1 MTCAKILR
9 TYLGEEFEP
18 GRLAQA
24 YLLVSKSPFRSSS
37 IFFGT
42 PPGSCLT
49 VLFGRIRQKRLGSEK
64 AVGQAFREIRE
75 TNLSNTNIDPK
86 HVIVSSSR
94 DQFLVLMV
102 LDDLGS
108 KTSNIAI
115 QNIEFCITVERF
127 TVSEIPPYQTSQK

>member
-1 MTCAKILR
+1 M
-9 TYLGEEFEP
+9 GHEFEP
-18 GRLAQA
+18 DRLAQTNF
-24 YLLVSKSPFRSSS
+24 LVFGNCFRFDS

-115 QNIEFCITVERF
+115 QNIEFCIT
-127 TVSEIPPYQTSQK
+127 EIPP